1 MTNKNDEFSDSS
13 IQWDLNSQNS
23 KKSTTKST
31 AASLVSGKHSDAI
44 ALLKESQA
52 IILKQ
57 KEAVEIANLEA
68 EKLLKAYEEL
78 YENAPTGYFTLAAD
92 GKILETNQTG
102 SKMLNG
108 ANEDLANIQ
117 FEHFVHLISKGTFQE
132 FIKSITAGENTSDI
146 ELKLNSNSSPT
157 QFLSLEGSYNATE
170 EKYAISATDIT
181 KEKLEKHE
189 LKLLSSV
196 ITNTM
201 DAVLITEAEPF
212 DEPGP
217 RILYVN
223 DAFCRMTGYS
233 KAEVI
238 GKTPRILQGPKSD
251 KEGLKKLGIALRK
264 WDSHEITTVNY
275 RKNGD
280 EFWINFTVTPVTD
293 ENGWYTHWIAI
304 ERDVTEQVNDKLAL
318 KKQNEELSKLNEEL
332 DRFVYSVTHDLRSP
346 LTSILGLLGIMKMS
360 EADKEKLYHLDLI
373 EKRITNLD
381 DFIQDILSYSK
392 NKKNP
397 VLTEKIEFKKAINE
411 ILDAVLPIEVAQINI
426 RIEIEDVIPFY
437 SSHERVYA
445 VLNNLISNAIKYRNT
460 TLQNSFI
467 KISVLTNID
476 GAIITIEDNGVGI
489 KEAYLPKI
497 FDMFYR
503 ATTSQTGSGLGLY
516 MVKEILENIKGEI
529 TVKSTA
535 GEGTTFVVNLKNMIN
550 EVI

>member
-1 MTNKNDEFSDSS
+1 
-13 IQWDLNSQNS
+13 
-23 KKSTTKST
+23 
-31 AASLVSGKHSDAI
+31 
-44 ALLKESQA
+44 
-52 IILKQ
+52 
-57 KEAVEIANLEA
+57 
-68 EKLLKAYEEL
+68 
-78 YENAPTGYFTLAAD
+78 
-92 GKILETNQTG
+92 
-102 SKMLNG
+102 
-108 ANEDLANIQ
+108 
-117 FEHFVHLISKGTFQE
+117 
-132 FIKSITAGENTSDI
+132 
-146 ELKLNSNSSPT
+146 
-157 QFLSLEGSYNATE
+157 
-170 EKYAISATDIT
+170 
-181 KEKLEKHE
+181 
-189 LKLLSSV
+189 
-196 ITNTM
+196 
-201 DAVLITEAEPF
+201 
-212 DEPGP
+212 
-217 RILYVN
+217 
-223 DAFCRMTGYS
+223 
-233 KAEVI
+233 
-238 GKTPRILQGPKSD
+238 
-251 KEGLKKLGIALRK
+251 
-264 WDSHEITTVNY
+264 
-275 RKNGD
+275 
-280 EFWINFTVTPVTD
+280 
-293 ENGWYTHWIAI
+293 
-304 ERDVTEQVNDKLAL
+304 
-318 KKQNEELSKLNEEL
+318 
-332 DRFVYSVTHDLRSP
+332 
-346 LTSILGLLGIMKMS
+346 MKMS